1 MTSRLYELPNP
12 LCVRGFSFLKIKSK
26 VGGKMFTG
34 IVEGVGAVKTLQNNG
49 QSMKITVVSPK
60 MVADVKL
67 GDSIAVN
74 GACLTVTHF
83 NERDLTMDVMP
94 ETVKAT
100 NLQRLAVGDPVNL
113 ERAMPAN
120 GRFGG
125 HFVSGHVDG
134 MGKIL
139 RKRPMANAV
148 YIDIELSEELT
159 GYCVPKG
166 SITIDG
172 TSLTLFNVEKNSVTV
187 SLIPHT
193 YKETV
198 LGMKKVGAPVNIET
212 DLVGKYIIN
221 QLKRGQ
227 DTSAL
232 TKDYLAKHGF

>member
-1 MTSRLYELPNP
+1 
-12 LCVRGFSFLKIKSK
+12 
-26 VGGKMFTG
+26 MFTG
-34 IVEGVGAVKTLQNNG
+34 IIEDIGTVKTLQSDRR
-49 QSMKITVVSPK
+49 SMEITVISPK
-60 MVADVKL
+60 IVADVKL

-74 GACLTVTHF
+74 GVCLTVTHY
-83 NERDLTMDVMP
+83 NDQELTMDVMP

-100 NLQRLAVGDPVNL
+100 NLQQLTVGNAVNL

-134 MGKIL
+134 VGKII

-148 YIDIELSEELT
+148 YIDIELSEDLT
-159 GYCVPKG
+159 NYCIPKG

-172 TSLTLFNVEKNSVTV
+172 TSLTLFHVEKNSVTV

-198 LGMKKVGAPVNIET
+198 LGTKNVGALVNIET
-212 DLVGKYIIN
+212 DLVGKYIIH
-221 QLKRGQ
+221 QLKRQ
-227 DTSAL
+227 QSSTI

>member
-1 MTSRLYELPNP
+1 ME
-12 LCVRGFSFLKIKSK
+12 
-26 VGGKMFTG
+26 
-34 IVEGVGAVKTLQNNG
+34 
-49 QSMKITVVSPK
+49 ITVISPK
-60 MVADVKL
+60 IVADVKL

-74 GACLTVTHF
+74 GVCLTVTHY
-83 NERDLTMDVMP
+83 NDQELTMDVMP

-100 NLQRLAVGDPVNL
+100 NLQQLTVGNAVNL

-134 MGKIL
+134 VGKIL

-148 YIDIELSEELT
+148 YIEIELSEDLT
-159 GYCVPKG
+159 SYCIPKG

-172 TSLTLFNVEKNSVTV
+172 TSLTLFHVEKNSVTV

-198 LGMKKVGAPVNIET
+198 LGIKNVGALVNIET
-212 DLVGKYIIN
+212 DLVGKYIIH
-221 QLKRGQ
+221 QLKGSQ
-227 DTSAL
+227 QSSTI